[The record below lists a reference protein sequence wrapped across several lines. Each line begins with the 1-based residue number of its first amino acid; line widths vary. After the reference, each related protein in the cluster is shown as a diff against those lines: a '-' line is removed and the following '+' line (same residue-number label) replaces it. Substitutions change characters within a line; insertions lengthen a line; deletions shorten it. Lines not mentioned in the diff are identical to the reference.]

1 MGSKEAPFLSVKSHG
16 WGCRVIR
23 GSAGDRFLSG
33 RHLFLPTG
41 SFIGYPTGY
50 TTIIIITA
58 LIIIIVI
65 VNIIVITVIIMITI
79 TQVIYRLSHR
89 AHCQQSA
96 EYAPPHKDA
105 VNPNSPA
112 TSQPHF
118 FCLGNSW
125 PIFFWYLS
133 TLISLEI
140 VNPQFFLVFLTPI
153 VKPYSEPQFF
163 WKFSKIPKEL
173 INKKTSEPQFFWKLS
188 DKTI

>member
-1 MGSKEAPFLSVKSHG
+1 MRSEGPEHPIRAQNTHFWVPKGPLLSVKSHG

-125 PIFFWYLS
+125 PIFFG
-133 TLISLEI
+133 ICR
-140 VNPQFFLVFLTPI
+140 P
-153 VKPYSEPQFF
+153 
-163 WKFSKIPKEL
+163 
-173 INKKTSEPQFFWKLS
+173 
-188 DKTI
+188 

>member
-1 MGSKEAPFLSVKSHG
+1 M
-16 WGCRVIR
+16 GCRVIR

-50 TTIIIITA
+50 TTIIIMTA
-58 LIIIIVI
+58 LSIVIVI
-65 VNIIVITVIIMITI
+65 VNIIVITALIIIMITI

-105 VNPNSPA
+105 VNPNSPG

-125 PIFFWYLS
+125 PIFFGIFSGNCQPPIL
-133 TLISLEI
+133 
-140 VNPQFFLVFLTPI
+140 FLTPL
-153 VKPYSEPQFF
+153 F
-163 WKFSKIPKEL
+163 
-173 INKKTSEPQFFWKLS
+173 
-188 DKTI
+188 